1 MDYVLACSST
11 CDLDL
16 DLLNSKGIET
26 VCFKYIID
34 GKEYND
40 NFFKSY
46 DYVKFYA
53 DIAQGMQPTT
63 SQVGYGDYMEF
74 FEKFLNAKKDV
85 LYIDLSSGI
94 SGDFSTLQMVKE
106 ELDEKYPD
114 NKLYIV
120 DSLCAS
126 SGQGMLAMYA
136 QMNKEKGMSI
146 EDNYKWCEENK
157 LNIQHWFISTDLT
170 SFVRGGRISKTS
182 GFFGSMLKICP
193 LMTVAVDGT
202 LLPLE
207 KIRTKSKAMN
217 GQVNKMIELADNG
230 KDYDGL
236 CYISVSQCDSDA
248 EILATMIRE
257 TFPKVK
263 DIKIFH
269 IGTTIGSLTGPGT
282 ISLFFKGK
290 KREYKQK

>member
-1 MDYVLACSST
+1 
-11 CDLDL
+11 
-16 DLLNSKGIET
+16 
-26 VCFKYIID
+26 
-34 GKEYND
+34 
-40 NFFKSY
+40 
-46 DYVKFYA
+46 
-53 DIAQGMQPTT
+53 MQPTT

-120 DSLCAS
+120 DSLCAF

-269 IGTTIGSLTGPGT
+269 IGTTIGSHTGPGT